1 MTAEPVAP
9 VALVVCWATSWVPCL
24 TDETFQVLGVV
35 GAAIGVLAA
44 LVSLVRMRGAER
56 VR

>member
-1 MTAEPVAP
+1 M
-9 VALVVCWATSWVPCL
+9 ALVVCWATSWVPCL